1 MRMPRLQCL
10 RSTCLVSALLAT
22 ALFATA
28 LLVTALAAARCFA
41 ADKADPPAKKDAAKG
56 DKGGK
61 ATKPNK
67 VDLTSDVPLER
78 VVLFNSG
85 VGFFDRQGSVKGDA
99 QIELKFNVE
108 DINDLLKSMVL
119 QDMGDGHI
127 SAVTYGSK
135 DPITK
140 TLKTFAI
147 DLTSSPTL
155 GQILNQVRGERVE
168 IDAANPITGIILGV
182 ETKKKEI
189 GKDRETIDVDMLN
202 LLTDA
207 GLRSVPLENVG
218 TIRLLNEKLDKEF
231 RQALKVLALGHDT
244 DKKTVTLN
252 FLGDGKR
259 DVRVGYIQQAPIWK
273 TSYRLVLKE
282 DAAPFLQG
290 WAIVE
295 NTTEEDWNKVD
306 LTLVSGRPISF
317 IMNLYDPLYVQRP
330 VVEPELYAS
339 LRPQTYGQDLAA
351 KDAEFDRLQE
361 ATKRDGKEQL
371 RRARGSSVAAN
382 APAAPDFA
390 GQGGGGGRQ
399 GRQLRGRKRAFDV
412 QQGVQSL
419 SQATNV
425 GELFQYEI
433 ATPVTLPRQESA
445 MLPIVNESVKG
456 SKVSIYN
463 QQVQAKHPLNGLRLT
478 NSTALHLMQGPIT
491 VFDGG
496 AYAGDARIED
506 MQPGTERLISYALD
520 LDTEVAPETQGH
532 PDEITQVRLIKGV
545 LHVDHKHQRTNKYT
559 IKNSGKKTKTVLI
572 EYPLDPNW
580 KLMTPKEPA
589 EKTRNQYRFSV
600 EAEPGKP
607 AVLNVL
613 EEQIQNQQIAITNI
627 DDNTIV
633 FYINQKV
640 TSDKVKEALQDVIK
654 RKQQLAKVT
663 QDKQRLEE
671 QVKVIGQEQDRIRQ
685 NMAQLDH
692 ATDLYKRYVKKFGEQ
707 EDEVEKLRGEIKKLI
722 DEEVKQRQAL
732 DTFLIGLE
740 LS

>member
-1 MRMPRLQCL
+1 
-10 RSTCLVSALLAT
+10 
-22 ALFATA
+22 
-28 LLVTALAAARCFA
+28 
-41 ADKADPPAKKDAAKG
+41 
-56 DKGGK
+56 
-61 ATKPNK
+61 
-67 VDLTSDVPLER
+67 
-78 VVLFNSG
+78 
-85 VGFFDRQGSVKGDA
+85 
-99 QIELKFNVE
+99 
-108 DINDLLKSMVL
+108 
-119 QDMGDGHI
+119 
-127 SAVTYGSK
+127 
-135 DPITK
+135 
-140 TLKTFAI
+140 
-147 DLTSSPTL
+147 
-155 GQILNQVRGERVE
+155 
-168 IDAANPITGIILGV
+168 
-182 ETKKKEI
+182 
-189 GKDRETIDVDMLN
+189 MLN

-207 GLRSVPLENVG
+207 GLRSVPLDNIG

-330 VVEPELYAS
+330 LVEPELYAS

-361 ATKRDGKEQL
+361 ATKRDGKGEQVQSQL
-371 RRARGSSVAAN
+371 ARRRAAG
-382 APAAPDFA
+382 PAAAAPGLAF
-390 GQGGGGGRQ
+390 GQAGGGEGQ
-399 GRQLRGRKRAFDV
+399 VRQLSEKAAAFNM

-425 GELFQYEI
+425 GELFQYVI

-478 NSTALHLMQGPIT
+478 NSTDLHLMQGPIT

-532 PDEITQVRLIKGV
+532 PDEITQVRLVKGV
-545 LHVDHKHQRTNKYT
+545 LYVDHKHQRTNKYT
-559 IKNSGKKTKTVLI
+559 IKTSGKKTKTVLI
-572 EYPLDPNW
+572 EYPLDPSW
-580 KLMTPKEPA
+580 KLMTPKEA
-589 EKTRNQYRFSV
+589 TEKTRNQYRFAV

-613 EEQIQNQQIAITNI
+613 EEQIQNQQIAITNV

-640 TSDKVKEALQDVIK
+640 TSDKVKEALQSVIQ
-654 RKQQLAKVT
+654 RKQQLAKVIA
-663 QDKQRLEE
+663 DKQRLEE

-722 DEEVKQRQAL
+722 DEEAKQRQAL
-732 DTFLIGLE
+732 DAFLIGLE

>member
-1 MRMPRLQCL
+1 MRASHLRTRRL
-10 RSTCLVSALLAT
+10 SSAWIASVPLMGGLLLAT
-22 ALFATA
+22 GLAGA
-28 LLVTALAAARCFA
+28 ALAA
-41 ADKADPPAKKDAAKG
+41 DAPGKG
-56 DKGGK
+56 DTGKAGGGK
-61 ATKPNK
+61 AAK
-67 VDLTSDVPLER
+67 VEPGSDVPLER

-85 VGFFDRQGSVKGDA
+85 VGFFDREGTVKGDA
-99 QIELKFNVE
+99 QIELKFNVD
-108 DINDLLKSMVL
+108 DINDLLKSMIV
-119 QDMGDGHI
+119 QDANGGHI

-147 DLTSSPTL
+147 DLTSNPNL

-168 IDAANPITGIILGV
+168 IDAANPVTGIILGV
-182 ETKKKEI
+182 ETKKREI
-189 GKDRETIDVDMLN
+189 GKDHETIDVDMLN

-207 GLRSVPLENVG
+207 GLRSIPLDNVG

-259 DVRVGYIQQAPIWK
+259 QVRVGYIQQAPIWK
-273 TSYRLVLKE
+273 TSYRLVLKD

-295 NTTEEDWNKVD
+295 NTTEEDWNKVA

-317 IMNLYDPLYVQRP
+317 IMDLYDPLYVQRP

-351 KDAEFDRLQE
+351 GEREFLKKTDQAKQSGRGE
-361 ATKRDGKEQL
+361 GKGAAAYRDGAEK
-371 RRARGSSVAAN
+371 RKAAFAAN
-382 APAAPDFA
+382 APGVAGAALGAAA
-390 GQGGGGGRQ
+390 GEDRD
-399 GRQLRGRKRAFDV
+399 QLARFDL

-433 ATPVTLPRQESA
+433 SSPVTLPRQESA

-478 NSTALHLMQGPIT
+478 NSTDLHLMQGPIT

-520 LDTEVAPETQGH
+520 LDTEVAPETAGR
-532 PDEITQVRLIKGV
+532 PEEITQVRLVKGV
-545 LHVDHKHQRTNKYT
+545 LWVDRKFQRLNKYT
-559 IKNSGKKTKTVLI
+559 IKNSGKRAKTVLV
-572 EYPLDPNW
+572 EYPLDGSW
-580 KLMTPKEPA
+580 KLVTPKEPA
-589 EKTRNQYRFSV
+589 EKTRNQYRFAV

-607 AVLNVL
+607 AVLEVL
-613 EEQIQNQQIAITNI
+613 EEQTQNQQIAITNI

-640 TSDKVKEALQDVIK
+640 TSEKVKEALQSVIQK
-654 RKQQLAKVT
+654 KQALAKVIA
-663 QDKQRLEE
+663 DRQRLEE

-685 NMAQLDH
+685 NMAQLDR

-707 EDEVEKLRGEIKKLI
+707 EDEVEKLRGEIKKLV
-722 DEEVKQRQAL
+722 DEEARQRQAL
-732 DTFLIGLE
+732 DAYLIGLE

>member
-1 MRMPRLQCL
+1 MKG
-10 RSTCLVSALLAT
+10 A
-22 ALFATA
+22 
-28 LLVTALAAARCFA
+28 
-41 ADKADPPAKKDAAKG
+41 KPAK
-56 DKGGK
+56 
-61 ATKPNK
+61 
-67 VDLTSDVPLER
+67 VELSSDVPLER

-119 QDMGDGHI
+119 QDLGGGHI

-147 DLTSSPTL
+147 DLTSNPTL

-168 IDAANPITGIILGV
+168 IDAAKSITGIILGV

-189 GKDRETIDVDMLN
+189 GKDRDTIDVDMLN
-202 LLTDA
+202 LLTDE

-259 DVRVGYIQQAPIWK
+259 TVRVGYIQQAPIWK
-273 TSYRLVLKE
+273 TSYRLVLKD

-351 KDAEFDRLQE
+351 KNAEFDRLQD
-361 ATKRDGKEQL
+361 ATKRDGKPEQMAL
-371 RRARGSSVAAN
+371 RRRAAGPAN
-382 APAAPDFA
+382 AA
-390 GQGGGGGRQ
+390 GALRLRPPCGGRRRPGTTE
-399 GRQLRGRKRAFDV
+399 GRNGAFNM

-478 NSTALHLMQGPIT
+478 NSTDLHLMQGPIT

-520 LDTEVAPETQGH
+520 LDTEVAPETVGH

-545 LHVDHKHQRTNKYT
+545 LYVDHKHQRTNKYT
-559 IKNSGKKTKTVLI
+559 IKNSGKRVKTVLI
-572 EYPLDPNW
+572 EYPFDPGW

-589 EKTRNQYRFSV
+589 EKTRNQYRFAV

-607 AVLNVL
+607 AVLSVL

-627 DDNTIV
+627 DDGTIL

-640 TSDKVKEALQDVIK
+640 TSDKVKEALQTVIQ
-654 RKQQLAKVT
+654 RKQQLAKVV
-663 QDKQRLEE
+663 QDRQRLEE

-722 DEEVKQRQAL
+722 DEEAKLRQSL
-732 DTFLIGLE
+732 DTYLIGLE
-740 LS
+740 LN

>member
-1 MRMPRLQCL
+1 MRSLDVSPQRFGSAGRRTKSGQW
-10 RSTCLVSALLAT
+10 LVSQLAKATLGTVLLGT
-22 ALFATA
+22 GILSGGG
-28 LLVTALAAARCFA
+28 LLA
-41 ADKADPPAKKDAAKG
+41 ADKPASTNQGDPVVR

-61 ATKPNK
+61 AAKIEPG
-67 VDLTSDVPLER
+67 SDVPLER

-85 VGFFDRQGSVKGDA
+85 VGFFDREGTVKGDA
-99 QIELKFNVE
+99 QIELKFNVD
-108 DINDLLKSMVL
+108 DINDLLKSMIV
-119 QDMGDGHI
+119 QDANGGHI

-147 DLTSSPTL
+147 DLTSNPNL

-168 IDAANPITGIILGV
+168 IDAPNPITGVILGV
-182 ETKKKEI
+182 ESKRREI
-189 GKDRETIDVDMLN
+189 GKDRDTINVDMLN

-207 GLRSVPLENVG
+207 GLRSVSLDNVG

-244 DKKTVTLN
+244 DKKTVTLS

-259 DVRVGYIQQAPIWK
+259 QVRVGYIQQAPIWK
-273 TSYRLVLKE
+273 TSYRLVLKD
-282 DAAPFLQG
+282 DASPFLQG

-295 NTTEEDWNKVD
+295 NTTEEDWNKVA

-317 IMNLYDPLYVQRP
+317 IMDLYDPLYVQRP

-351 KDAEFDRLQE
+351 GEREFLKKTDQAKQPGRGE
-361 ATKRDGKEQL
+361 GKGAAAYRDGAEK
-371 RRARGSSVAAN
+371 RKAAFAAN
-382 APAAPDFA
+382 APGAAGAALGAAA
-390 GQGGGGGRQ
+390 GEDRD
-399 GRQLRGRKRAFDV
+399 QLARFDL

-433 ATPVTLPRQESA
+433 SSPVTLPRQESA

-478 NSTALHLMQGPIT
+478 NSTDLHLMQGPIT

-520 LDTEVAPETQGH
+520 LDTEVAPRRSAG
-532 PDEITQVRLIKGV
+532 PKRSRRSAWSKAC
-545 LHVDHKHQRTNKYT
+545 
-559 IKNSGKKTKTVLI
+559 SG
-572 EYPLDPNW
+572 
-580 KLMTPKEPA
+580 
-589 EKTRNQYRFSV
+589 S
-600 EAEPGKP
+600 
-607 AVLNVL
+607 
-613 EEQIQNQQIAITNI
+613 IA
-627 DDNTIV
+627 
-633 FYINQKV
+633 
-640 TSDKVKEALQDVIK
+640 SSS
-654 RKQQLAKVT
+654 
-663 QDKQRLEE
+663 
-671 QVKVIGQEQDRIRQ
+671 G
-685 NMAQLDH
+685 
-692 ATDLYKRYVKKFGEQ
+692 
-707 EDEVEKLRGEIKKLI
+707 
-722 DEEVKQRQAL
+722 
-732 DTFLIGLE
+732 
-740 LS
+740 

>member
-1 MRMPRLQCL
+1 MIVAVAAAVLGAA
-10 RSTCLVSALLAT
+10 ALP
-22 ALFATA
+22 
-28 LLVTALAAARCFA
+28 AARCFA
-41 ADKADPPAKKDAAKG
+41 ADKADPPAKG
-56 DKGGK
+56 DKDVKGAKPAK
-61 ATKPNK
+61 A
-67 VDLTSDVPLER
+67 DLSSDVPLER

-119 QDMGDGHI
+119 QDMGGGHI

-147 DLTSSPTL
+147 DLTSNPTL

-168 IDAANPITGIILGV
+168 LDAANPITGVILGV
-182 ETKKKEI
+182 ETKKREI
-189 GKDRETIDVDMLN
+189 GKDRQTIDVDMLN

-207 GLRSVPLENVG
+207 GLRSVPLDNIG

-295 NTTEEDWNKVD
+295 NTTEEDWNKVA

-339 LRPQTYGQDLAA
+339 LRPQTYSQDLAA
-351 KDAEFDRLQE
+351 ADKDF
-361 ATKRDGKEQL
+361 
-371 RRARGSSVAAN
+371 RAAGGAPQ
-382 APAAPDFA
+382 APAAAAAPPLA
-390 GQGGGGGRQ
+390 
-399 GRQLRGRKRAFDV
+399 LRKAAAVQQNRALLADGAEAAKERAAFNM

-456 SKVSIYN
+456 SKLSIYN
-463 QQVQAKHPLNGLRLT
+463 QQVQPKHPLNGLRLT
-478 NSTALHLMQGPIT
+478 NSTDLHLMQGPIT

-496 AYAGDARIED
+496 
-506 MQPGTERLISYALD
+506 
-520 LDTEVAPETQGH
+520 
-532 PDEITQVRLIKGV
+532 
-545 LHVDHKHQRTNKYT
+545 
-559 IKNSGKKTKTVLI
+559 
-572 EYPLDPNW
+572 
-580 KLMTPKEPA
+580 
-589 EKTRNQYRFSV
+589 SV
-600 EAEPGKP
+600 CG
-607 AVLNVL
+607 
-613 EEQIQNQQIAITNI
+613 
-627 DDNTIV
+627 
-633 FYINQKV
+633 
-640 TSDKVKEALQDVIK
+640 
-654 RKQQLAKVT
+654 
-663 QDKQRLEE
+663 
-671 QVKVIGQEQDRIRQ
+671 
-685 NMAQLDH
+685 
-692 ATDLYKRYVKKFGEQ
+692 
-707 EDEVEKLRGEIKKLI
+707 
-722 DEEVKQRQAL
+722 
-732 DTFLIGLE
+732 
-740 LS
+740 